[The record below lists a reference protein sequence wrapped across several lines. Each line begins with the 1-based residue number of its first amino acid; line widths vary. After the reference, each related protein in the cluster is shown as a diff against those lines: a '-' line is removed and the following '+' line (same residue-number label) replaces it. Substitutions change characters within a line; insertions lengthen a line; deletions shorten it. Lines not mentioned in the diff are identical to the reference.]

1 MPLLYCLQR
10 EFAHY
15 PEMNNY
21 PDEEFKSDIK
31 AIRNEVE
38 QKFLHYHRI
47 ERNLDRLRWAKSCK
61 PKTDKHSIRAS
72 LTARPQCSTCTNGF
86 PESVQTIAANLE
98 KRLQEVN
105 VMMTKPE
112 EMNNKTVE
120 TYRPACSLGA
130 WTRRNQSNVR

>member
-15 PEMNNY
+15 PEMNIY

-47 ERNLDRLRWAKSCK
+47 ERNLDRLR
-61 PKTDKHSIRAS
+61 
-72 LTARPQCSTCTNGF
+72 
-86 PESVQTIAANLE
+86 
-98 KRLQEVN
+98 
-105 VMMTKPE
+105 
-112 EMNNKTVE
+112 
-120 TYRPACSLGA
+120 
-130 WTRRNQSNVR
+130 